1 MLPVILVVLLVV
13 SLENFGVARLEQHK
27 FISDR
32 SIISKNKLK
41 PEGGSVED
49 GELTE
54 SVVFRIKDSGD
65 VQNTPAQFAVAF
77 NVSSHAVDDVRHR
90 HAFVG
95 IECVVVDDRGCVD
108 GAVYRE
114 REYTLVPVNMTKMK
128 KKKVSG

>member
-1 MLPVILVVLLVV
+1 M
-13 SLENFGVARLEQHK
+13 ARLEQDK

-41 PEGGSVED
+41 PEGGSIED
-49 GELTE
+49 GELIE

-95 IECVVVDDRGCVD
+95 IVGVVVEDRGCVN
-108 GAVYRE
+108 GAIHRE
-114 REYTLVPVNMTKMK
+114 REQTLVPVNMTKMK
-128 KKKVSG
+128 KKKGSG